1 MWGIRFLTAALTGS
15 PTGGSSA
22 THKGQATHR
31 DQVKPGTG
39 LRKEMNF
46 FANTSFRTR
55 LLLSML
61 LPVFLIQCF
70 SIVHEVLDH
79 KELFMATLEHESD
92 LVLRFTAAALAQ
104 PMHYDD
110 PAQIQNLVQDI
121 LRQGRVAQMQV
132 FDTSGTLIF
141 AQANPDYSPAA
152 NDLRA
157 SQKIV
162 YTGFGKP
169 QDLGHLEVTLPASS
183 IAEPLRN
190 AILSHL
196 ALSSFVLVI
205 ITIVIFLALSRLSR
219 PVAAIIKTLSAMRND
234 TFDGTVPGL
243 ERRDEIGL
251 MAQALH
257 QLHEK
262 TNEVAELRAQDD
274 ESVRREH
281 KRIRRALQSTR
292 DGVLLADET
301 GEVVLCNPN
310 GELFFGDAQVGR
322 QLNLKSWLPPELAEQ
337 ATTHI
342 KNNESFAFEATTT
355 HNLSGHV
362 LNLLVRGGPIRD
374 EHGLYLGAMLL
385 ASDHSDQARQAE
397 RVRFLAEHD
406 SLTGLPNRR
415 LMEQTLATWLQQGEE
430 VSILLADLDHFK
442 QINDTLGHPAGDALL
457 RVVAHRFESCANTY
471 VMASRLGGDEFSI
484 LVKGADSLTRM
495 TNIANRLVAEMAQP
509 QEVSGQVLHTGMS
522 AGIATL
528 SGPLS
533 EPSEGIR
540 RADLALYEAKRGGRG
555 MVEVFHEDLETEIK
569 RKSLLESELRQALA
583 QGDLRPVFQIQ
594 TDLQTGEVIGF
605 ETLARWHHRQ
615 LGTISPAEFIPIA
628 EDCGLI
634 RELTYQMMTQAFLA
648 AARWHDAGFQGRVA
662 VNLSP
667 KLFGAQVDEFV
678 NDCLF
683 ETNCPAEAIEAEI
696 TETVVLASGQS
707 ALREIQALQ
716 ELGITVA
723 LDDFGMGYSSLSYLQ
738 KFPVDK
744 IKVDAAFVSKLPES
758 EETRAIV
765 GAIAEL
771 GHALGMRVT
780 GEGAETDEHRQLL
793 KACGVDYLQG
803 YFDGPPLAE
812 RAATERLFP
821 GQGLH
826 MTIQG

>member
-1 MWGIRFLTAALTGS
+1 MRFLTN
-15 PTGGSSA
+15 
-22 THKGQATHR
+22 
-31 DQVKPGTG
+31 
-39 LRKEMNF
+39 M
-46 FANTSFRTR
+46 SFRTR

-61 LPVFLIQCF
+61 VPVFLIQCF
-70 SIVHEVLDH
+70 SIIHEVLDH
-79 KELFMATLEHESD
+79 RELFQGSLEREAD

-104 PMHYDD
+104 PLWNNDA
-110 PAQIQNLVQDI
+110 AQVQSLLQDI
-121 LRQGRVAQMQV
+121 LREGHVAQMQV
-132 FDTSGTLIF
+132 FDSKGSPIF
-141 AQANPDYSPAA
+141 SHQTPDYSPALD
-152 NDLRA
+152 DLKG
-157 SQKIV
+157 SQSIT
-162 YTGFGKP
+162 YTTAG
-169 QDLGHLEVTLPASS
+169 QDHILGHLDIALPVSALND
-183 IAEPLRN
+183 PLRV

-196 ALSSFVLVI
+196 KISVAVLVI
-205 ITIVIFLALSRLSR
+205 IGLVIGLVIVLAIARLSR
-219 PVAAIIKTLSAMRND
+219 PVTAIIKTLFAMRND
-234 TFDGTVPGL
+234 NFDGVIPCL

-262 TNEVAELRAQDD
+262 KRELAELRDQSD
-274 ESVRREH
+274 ESARRAH

-292 DGVLLADET
+292 DGVILIDET

-310 GELFFGDAQVGR
+310 GELFFGDAQVGH

-337 ATTHI
+337 TESHI
-342 KNNESFAFEATTT
+342 KLNESYAFEATTN
-355 HNLSGHV
+355 HNLSGHM

-374 EHGLYLGAMLL
+374 ERGFYLGSMLL

-415 LMEQTLATWLQQGEE
+415 LMEQTLTTWLQHEGDE

-457 RVVAHRFESCANTY
+457 KVVAHKFESCANTY
-471 VMASRLGGDEFSI
+471 VMAARLGGDEFAI
-484 LVKGADSLTRM
+484 LVKGADSLERL
-495 TNIANRLVAEMAQP
+495 TNIANHLVAEMAKP
-509 QEVSGQVLHTGMS
+509 LDVNGQVLHSGMS

-528 SGPLS
+528 SGPQAK
-533 EPSEGIR
+533 PSEGIR

-569 RKSLLESELRQALA
+569 RKSLLESELRQALT
-583 QGDLRPVFQIQ
+583 QGDLRPVFQVQ
-594 TDLQTGEVIGF
+594 TDLKSGDVIGF

-634 RELTYQMMTQAFLA
+634 RELTYQMMTQAFTA
-648 AARWHDAGFQGRVA
+648 AARWHDGGFKGRVA

-678 NDCLF
+678 NDCLY

-716 ELGITVA
+716 ELGVTVA

-765 GAIAEL
+765 GAISEL
-771 GHALGMRVT
+771 GHALGMKVT

-812 RAATERLFP
+812 RAATARLFP
-821 GQGLH
+821 GRGAGLG
-826 MTIQG
+826 MRAPLGGTGNR

>member
-1 MWGIRFLTAALTGS
+1 
-15 PTGGSSA
+15 
-22 THKGQATHR
+22 
-31 DQVKPGTG
+31 
-39 LRKEMNF
+39 MNF

-55 LLLSML
+55 LLLSMVV
-61 LPVFLIQCF
+61 PVFLIQCF

-79 KELFMATLEHESD
+79 REVFLAALEQERD
-92 LVLRFTAAALAQ
+92 LMLRFIAASLAQ
-104 PMHYDD
+104 PMHYDE
-110 PAQIQNLVQDI
+110 PAQIQHLIQDI
-121 LRQGRVAQMQV
+121 LREGRVAQVQV
-132 FDTSGTLIF
+132 FDTSGAQIF
-141 AQANPDYSPAA
+141 GERSLGYSPAP
-152 NDLRA
+152 NDLHA
-157 SQKIV
+157 SQRIT
-162 YTGFGKP
+162 YTGSGQP
-169 QDLGHLEVTLPASS
+169 RDLGHLEIILPVSV
-183 IAEPLRN
+183 IAGAMRA
-190 AILSHL
+190 AIISHL
-196 ALSSFVLVI
+196 ALSSGVLVL
-205 ITIVIFLALSRLSR
+205 ITLVICLALSRLSR
-219 PVAAIIKTLSAMRND
+219 PVAAIIQTLSAMRND
-234 TFDGTVPGL
+234 SFDGTIPGL

-322 QLNLKSWLPPELAEQ
+322 KLNLKSWLPPELAEQ
-337 ATTHI
+337 ACAHI
-342 KNNESFAFEATTT
+342 KHNESFAFEATTT

-374 EHGLYLGAMLL
+374 EHGHYLGAMLL
-385 ASDHSDQARQAE
+385 ASDHSDQSRQAE

-415 LMEQTLATWLQQGEE
+415 LMEQTLTTWLQQEGEE

-457 RVVAHRFESCANTY
+457 RVVAHRFESCASTY
-471 VMASRLGGDEFSI
+471 VMAARLGGDEFSI
-484 LVKGADSLTRM
+484 LVKGADSLTRI

-528 SGPLS
+528 SGPQAR
-533 EPSEGIR
+533 PSEGIR

-555 MVEVFHEDLETEIK
+555 MVEIFHEDLETEIK
-569 RKSLLESELRQALA
+569 RKSLLESELRQALT
-583 QGDLRPVFQIQ
+583 QGDLRPVFQMQ
-594 TDLQTGEVIGF
+594 TDLGTGEVIGF

-634 RELTYQMMTQAFLA
+634 RELTYQMMTQAFVA

-678 NDCLF
+678 NDCLY

-716 ELGITVA
+716 ELGVTVA

-803 YFDGPPLAE
+803 YFDGPPLTE
-812 RAATERLFP
+812 RAASERLFP
-821 GQGLH
+821 GQVQHL
-826 MTIQG
+826 TIQEITQGS

>member
-1 MWGIRFLTAALTGS
+1 
-15 PTGGSSA
+15 
-22 THKGQATHR
+22 
-31 DQVKPGTG
+31 
-39 LRKEMNF
+39 MNF

-110 PAQIQNLVQDI
+110 PAQVQNLVQDI

-292 DGVLLADET
+292 DGVLL
-301 GEVVLCNPN
+301 G
-310 GELFFGDAQVGR
+310 
-322 QLNLKSWLPPELAEQ
+322 S
-337 ATTHI
+337 
-342 KNNESFAFEATTT
+342 S
-355 HNLSGHV
+355 
-362 LNLLVRGGPIRD
+362 
-374 EHGLYLGAMLL
+374 
-385 ASDHSDQARQAE
+385 
-397 RVRFLAEHD
+397 
-406 SLTGLPNRR
+406 
-415 LMEQTLATWLQQGEE
+415 
-430 VSILLADLDHFK
+430 
-442 QINDTLGHPAGDALL
+442 
-457 RVVAHRFESCANTY
+457 
-471 VMASRLGGDEFSI
+471 
-484 LVKGADSLTRM
+484 
-495 TNIANRLVAEMAQP
+495 VAE
-509 QEVSGQVLHTGMS
+509 
-522 AGIATL
+522 
-528 SGPLS
+528 
-533 EPSEGIR
+533 
-540 RADLALYEAKRGGRG
+540 
-555 MVEVFHEDLETEIK
+555 
-569 RKSLLESELRQALA
+569 
-583 QGDLRPVFQIQ
+583 
-594 TDLQTGEVIGF
+594 
-605 ETLARWHHRQ
+605 
-615 LGTISPAEFIPIA
+615 
-628 EDCGLI
+628 
-634 RELTYQMMTQAFLA
+634 
-648 AARWHDAGFQGRVA
+648 
-662 VNLSP
+662 
-667 KLFGAQVDEFV
+667 
-678 NDCLF
+678 
-683 ETNCPAEAIEAEI
+683 
-696 TETVVLASGQS
+696 
-707 ALREIQALQ
+707 
-716 ELGITVA
+716 
-723 LDDFGMGYSSLSYLQ
+723 
-738 KFPVDK
+738 
-744 IKVDAAFVSKLPES
+744 
-758 EETRAIV
+758 
-765 GAIAEL
+765 
-771 GHALGMRVT
+771 
-780 GEGAETDEHRQLL
+780 
-793 KACGVDYLQG
+793 
-803 YFDGPPLAE
+803 
-812 RAATERLFP
+812 
-821 GQGLH
+821 
-826 MTIQG
+826 

>member
-1 MWGIRFLTAALTGS
+1 MIRFVI
-15 PTGGSSA
+15 
-22 THKGQATHR
+22 R
-31 DQVKPGTG
+31 
-39 LRKEMNF
+39 
-46 FANTSFRTR
+46 SFRNR
-55 LLLSML
+55 LLMGML
-61 LPVFLIQCF
+61 LTILLIQ
-70 SIVHEVLDH
+70 SLAIAHEMLDH
-79 KELFMATLEHESD
+79 REAFMATLKRECA
-92 LVLRFTAAALAQ
+92 LVLALASEALAQ
-104 PMHYDD
+104 PMWDYDSLQIERILASVISEGHT
-110 PAQIQNLVQDI
+110 AQVQLFDQSDAQLLI
-121 LRQGRVAQMQV
+121 RQAEGYA
-132 FDTSGTLIF
+132 
-141 AQANPDYSPAA
+141 PAA

-157 SQKIV
+157 SQVITYQIGGELRELGRLEITLSAAGVSAPLWDALIHHLIASLIV
-162 YTGFGKP
+162 
-169 QDLGHLEVTLPASS
+169 
-183 IAEPLRN
+183 
-190 AILSHL
+190 L
-196 ALSSFVLVI
+196 ALIGLLTFLV
-205 ITIVIFLALSRLSR
+205 LSRLSR
-219 PVAAIIKTLSAMRND
+219 PLTQISAAMKDILHDRFSGEI
-234 TFDGTVPGL
+234 PGL
-243 ERRDEIGL
+243 DRRDEIGGL
-251 MAQALH
+251 AQALD
-257 QLHEK
+257 QLRRNK
-262 TNEVAELRAQDD
+262 AEVAELRAASD
-274 ESVRREH
+274 ESARREH
-281 KRIRRALQSTR
+281 KRIQRALQSTR

-310 GELFFGDAQVGR
+310 GELFFGDAQIGR
-322 QLNLKSWLPPELAEQ
+322 PLNLNSWLPAELAEL
-337 ATTHI
+337 ADTHI
-342 KNNESFAFEATTT
+342 RLNQSFAFEATTT
-355 HNLSGHV
+355 HNLSGQV
-362 LNLLVRGGPIRD
+362 LHLLVRGGPIRD
-374 EHGLYLGAMLL
+374 ENGFYLGSMLL

-415 LMEQTLATWLQQGEE
+415 LMEQTLTAWLQQENEE

-457 RVVAHRFESCANTY
+457 RVVARKFEACASTY
-471 VMASRLGGDEFSI
+471 VTAARLGGDEFAI
-484 LVKGADSLTRM
+484 LVKGADSQTRLS
-495 TNIANRLVAEMAQP
+495 NIANRLVTEMAQP
-509 QEVSGQVLHTGMS
+509 LEVEGQVLHTGMS

-528 SGPLS
+528 SGPRS

-569 RKSLLESELRQALA
+569 RKSLLEQELRQALK
-583 QGDLRPVFQIQ
+583 QGDIRPVYQVQ
-594 TDLQTGEVIGF
+594 TDLQSGAIIGF

-628 EDCGLI
+628 EDSGLI
-634 RELTYQMMTQAFLA
+634 HELTYQIMTQAFRT

-683 ETNCPAEAIEAEI
+683 ETNCPASAVEAEI

-716 ELGITVA
+716 ELGVTVA

-765 GAIAEL
+765 SAIAEL

-780 GEGAETDEHRQLL
+780 GEGAETEAHRQLL
-793 KACGVDYLQG
+793 KACGADYLQG

-812 RAATERLFP
+812 GAATQRLFP
-821 GQGLH
+821 GASLRRQG
-826 MTIQG
+826 